1 MKNYSALV
9 ADIVGS
15 TSLNAKDKVLLENSI
30 QTLFVDISKVVPN
43 YGRLIKGDTLEMVVE
58 DPSQGLS
65 IALAIKAFIKT
76 LPIDVTNYDKN
87 KIRAKHFKT
96 HGVRL
101 AIGYGPLSRYDKGKG
116 IIDGEA
122 IYHAG
127 RAISNMHTYNKERI
141 VIKNTLFFES
151 ADKELNVTLRPIFEL
166 LDVLLSKATEKQ
178 AMVLYLKLLG
188 NTETEISKLLG
199 IDQSVVNR
207 HSTAVGWNA
216 IETSVGYYSTLFNK
230 DKE

>member
-101 AIGYGPLSRYDKGKG
+101 AIGYGLISRYDTGKG

-122 IYHAG
+122 IYHA
-127 RAISNMHTYNKERI
+127 
-141 VIKNTLFFES
+141 
-151 ADKELNVTLRPIFEL
+151 
-166 LDVLLSKATEKQ
+166 
-178 AMVLYLKLLG
+178 
-188 NTETEISKLLG
+188 
-199 IDQSVVNR
+199 
-207 HSTAVGWNA
+207 
-216 IETSVGYYSTLFNK
+216 
-230 DKE
+230 